1 MPNSAKAYV
10 LTLTCPDRVGIVAG
24 VARHME
30 AENCFIQRS
39 RSFGD
44 AATGQFFAQIAFHPV
59 SEPFDLE
66 GFRLRTGEL
75 ADSLDAHITVHDA
88 RAKLRTLIMV
98 SKFDHCAHAL
108 LDGARKGAI
117 PIEPVAIVSNH
128 DDLRGP
134 LAHWDLPFHHVP
146 VSKETKPAAEAAL
159 FELVTETRA
168 DLIVLARYMQILS
181 PRACKRLAGRCINIH
196 HSFLPSFKGARPYH
210 QAHERGVKMI
220 GATAHYVTPD
230 LDEGPII
237 TQVAEP
243 VDHNLSASDF
253 VAMGRDLEARALA
266 RAVKAHAEHRVL
278 MNGIKTVVFS

>member
-1 MPNSAKAYV
+1 MPNSKTAYV
-10 LTLTCPDRVGIVAG
+10 LTLTCPDRVGIVAA

-44 AATGQFFAQIAFHPV
+44 ASTGRFFAHLAFHPMA
-59 SEPFDLE
+59 EPLDIDA
-66 GFRLRTGEL
+66 FRLNAQSL
-75 ADSLDAHITVHDA
+75 ADSLEGEITVHDA
-88 RAKLRTLIMV
+88 RATMRTLIMV

-117 PIEPVAIVSNH
+117 SIEPVAMVSNH
-128 DDLRGP
+128 EDLRGP
-134 LAHWDLPFHHVP
+134 LAHWGLPFHHIP
-146 VSKETKPAAEAAL
+146 ISSGTKPDAEARL
-159 FELVTETRA
+159 FGLMEETQVDLV
-168 DLIVLARYMQILS
+168 VLARYMQILS
-181 PRACKRLAGRCINIH
+181 PEACTRLSGRCINIH
-196 HSFLPSFKGARPYH
+196 HSFLPSFKGAKPYQ

-237 TQVAEP
+237 AQVAEP
-243 VDHNLSASDF
+243 VDHNLSAADF
-253 VAMGRDLEARALA
+253 VAMGRDLEARALV